1 WHPRDLLAVE
11 CVDHQHGEW
20 RIGLFQH
27 GIAHA
32 NAIERMKD
40 IRPELDAIADSAEG
54 RRAFEHA
61 YRLPLPRKR
70 ERGGQPAKPATDD
83 EDRVLQDQ
91 TALVEVHRHLVVP
104 TFVMPGLD
112 TANRVYPICGA

>member
-1 WHPRDLLAVE
+1 
-11 CVDHQHGEW
+11 
-20 RIGLFQH
+20 
-27 GIAHA
+27 
-32 NAIERMKD
+32 MKD

-61 YRLPLPRKR
+61 YRLPLVRER

-91 TALVEVHRHLVVP
+91 TALVFSCSQRRLNGLLHVARRHRSIACPFHARKRGCKRSQVRAERRSPLSPWIVQSSTP
-104 TFVMPGLD
+104 SRRSTE
-112 TANRVYPICGA
+112 